1 MSRHKA
7 RKNRKRSERNIP
19 RSEGFEICFCL
30 KVSEREN
37 RTKKE
42 KKKGRES
49 TDRGTQSRTGTYRKS
64 GERQTDRKGK
74 KKQQKKPQPCT
85 LL

>member
-1 MSRHKA
+1 M
-7 RKNRKRSERNIP
+7 
-19 RSEGFEICFCL
+19 

-42 KKKGRES
+42 KKKGERAQTEGLRVVQAH
-49 TDRGTQSRTGTYRKS
+49 TENQERD
-64 GERQTDRKGK
+64 RQTEREKKNNK
-74 KKQQKKPQPCT
+74 KKQQPCT